1 MRTDTCQE
9 LDRRIFDY
17 EKDYTVAQNVYLE
30 EFDNSEKQTRFYGFN
45 SCHCR
50 L

>member
-1 MRTDTCQE
+1 MRTETCQE
-9 LDRRIFDY
+9 LGKRIFDY
-17 EKDYTVAQNVYLE
+17 EKDYTVAQNVDLE
-30 EFDNSEKQTRFYGFN
+30 EFDSEKQTIFHGFN

>member
-1 MRTDTCQE
+1 MRTETCQE
-9 LDRRIFDY
+9 LCRRIFDY
-17 EKDYTVAQNVYLE
+17 EKDYTVAQNVDLE
-30 EFDNSEKQTRFYGFN
+30 EFDSEKQTIFYGFN